1 MNKAIDRINL
11 TDQTDQGSEFYNNLL
26 KKFLKENNIEMYSTC
41 NEGRSVVA
49 GKFIK
54 TLKSKIF
61 KHKTAV
67 SKNACFD
74 VLDNIVDN
82 YNNTFHR
89 IIGMKPIDIKSDS
102 YVEYNVDS
110 NEKDPKIKV
119 RDHVRISK
127 YNNIF
132 AKGYTPNWPKEI
144 FVISKIK
151 STVPWTYVVIDLNV
165 EEITGTFRRKNCRR
179 QIKKCSE

>member
-1 MNKAIDRINL
+1 
-11 TDQTDQGSEFYNNLL
+11 
-26 KKFLKENNIEMYSTC
+26 
-41 NEGRSVVA
+41 
-49 GKFIK
+49 
-54 TLKSKIF
+54 
-61 KHKTAV
+61 
-67 SKNACFD
+67 
-74 VLDNIVDN
+74 
-82 YNNTFHR
+82 
-89 IIGMKPIDIKSDS
+89 MKPIDIKSDS

-132 AKGYTPNWPKEI
+132 AKGYTQNWPKEI

>member
-41 NEGRSVVA
+41 NEGKSVAA

-74 VLDNIVDN
+74 VLDNIVYN

-89 IIGMKPIDIKSDS
+89 IIGMKPIDIKS
-102 YVEYNVDS
+102 VLMLNTTLTPM
-110 NEKDPKIKV
+110 KKIPKLKL
-119 RDHVRISK
+119 
-127 YNNIF
+127 
-132 AKGYTPNWPKEI
+132 EI
-144 FVISKIK
+144 M
-151 STVPWTYVVIDLNV
+151 
-165 EEITGTFRRKNCRR
+165 
-179 QIKKCSE
+179 